1 MRHHQ
6 HAGLVGQ
13 LRSGSEELHPHPD
26 AQRDDAVVAWFPIMD
41 PAGRDVD
48 ALEGLTC
55 VPTRAGAM
63 RITAVPHVVE
73 HLALGDEVA
82 VADWEGEPMAR
93 GELALALDGTVRCV
107 AAQGQGW
114 LHLAR
119 LIDDAAG
126 GIGSCWFDAIGE
138 HALAASVP
146 RRALAPVFAALSASE
161 NAGELRWQYVTPE
174 RHARADG

>member
-6 HAGLVGQ
+6 HAGLAGR
-13 LRSGSEELHPHPD
+13 LERGSDELHAHPD
-26 AQRDDAVVAWFPIMD
+26 ASHVDATVAWFPIMSAD
-41 PAGRDVD
+41 SREVD
-48 ALEGLTC
+48 ALEGLLC

-63 RITAVPHVVE
+63 RIAAVPHVVD

-82 VADWEGEPMAR
+82 VADWDGEPLAR

-114 LHLAR
+114 LQLAR
-119 LIDDAAG
+119 IVDDAAG
-126 GIGSCWFDAIGE
+126 GIGSCWFDAIGDE
-138 HALAASVP
+138 AVAASVP
-146 RRALAPVFAALSASE
+146 RRALTRVFAALSACE

-174 RHARADG
+174 RH